1 MVLYTLSIY
10 ILRPKSMGTFDD
22 KMLKKA
28 NENIILEERLISL
41 SPVQVNLE
49 ELRHQAA
56 QNLIVLAGTNPDMV
70 GIPRHLEDK
79 QNQ

>member
-1 MVLYTLSIY
+1 MC
-10 ILRPKSMGTFDD
+10 TFDD

-56 QNLIVLAGTNPDMV
+56 QNLMILTGTSPDM
-70 GIPRHLEDK
+70 GDIPRHLEDK

>member
-1 MVLYTLSIY
+1 
-10 ILRPKSMGTFDD
+10 MGTFDD

-56 QNLIVLAGTNPDMV
+56 QNLMVLAGTNPDMV
-70 GIPRHLEDK
+70 GIPHHLEDK